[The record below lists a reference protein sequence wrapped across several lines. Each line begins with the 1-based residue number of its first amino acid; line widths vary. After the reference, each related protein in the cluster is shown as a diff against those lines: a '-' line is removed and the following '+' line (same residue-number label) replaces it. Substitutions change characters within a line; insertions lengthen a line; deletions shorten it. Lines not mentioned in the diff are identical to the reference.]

1 MNINRRKFLRLNTD
15 RQQCNVRLGI
25 GESAGFVVDESI
37 EGLRIGGLD
46 LLILFADQSRRSGWA
61 PPRRPCRTRLP
72 LSTTES
78 IVGRCRSVS
87 RGDGG
92 YFEVGIHREGDDYT
106 EDPKSILLNTFMKFD
121 GKSVT
126 CVPMGVTQDDDVQI
140 KLINGKEFTVSRDQI
155 FQLCDDDTLAKVMQV
170 YRLMDDANAFTSR
183 TPVLD
188 HEFGPAVRSLS
199 AQG

>member
-46 LLILFADQSRRSGWA
+46 LLILFADQKVTVEYDG
-61 PPRRPCRTRLP
+61 
-72 LSTTES
+72 ES

-140 KLINGKEFTVSRDQI
+140 KLINGKEFTVS
-155 FQLCDDDTLAKVMQV
+155 LPTHA
-170 YRLMDDANAFTSR
+170 SR
-183 TPVLD
+183 TLGRTLRRRYSGQSD
-188 HEFGPAVRSLS
+188 ASLS
-199 AQG
+199 FDGRRECIHQSNSRIGSRIRPPQYVRYPLKANRAP

>member
-46 LLILFADQSRRSGWA
+46 LLILFADQKVTVEYDG
-61 PPRRPCRTRLP
+61 
-72 LSTTES
+72 ES

-106 EDPKSILLNTFMKFD
+106 EDPKSILQNTFMKFD

-155 FQLCDDDTLAKVMQV
+155 FQLTRQERLEELCDDDTLAKVMQV

-183 TPVLD
+183 TAVLD